1 MTGELVGLALL
12 AIALGWFLRGRK
24 SGPAPKQD
32 LSHLSY
38 EEMEAA
44 NELREA
50 EEEVRERES
59 RARPEDEEPGDD
71 WGPGTPRSY

>member
-1 MTGELVGLALL
+1 MTGELVGLALV

-24 SGPAPKQD
+24 AGPARNPD
-32 LSHLSY
+32 HSHLSY

-44 NELREA
+44 KELREA
-50 EEEVRERES
+50 EEEVRERDS
-59 RARPEDEEPGDD
+59 GARPEDEEPGND

>member
-12 AIALGWFLRGRK
+12 AAVLGWFLRGRK
-24 SGPAPKQD
+24 SRPAPQRD
-32 LSHLSY
+32 SSHLNY

-44 NELREA
+44 KELREA
-50 EEEVRERES
+50 EEEVRERGS
-59 RARPEDEEPGDD
+59 GAQPDEEEAGDD